1 MADQKEVFK
10 SIVVKAVEQY
20 KSGQTKIVGFFIG
33 QVMKQLKGKANP
45 ASVNKAVN
53 DALENLKED

>member
-20 KSGQTKIVGFFIG
+20 KAQ
-33 QVMKQLKGKANP
+33 KAP
-45 ASVNKAVN
+45 EAEVKAESLRV
-53 DALENLKED
+53 EIPPKHEMGIIF